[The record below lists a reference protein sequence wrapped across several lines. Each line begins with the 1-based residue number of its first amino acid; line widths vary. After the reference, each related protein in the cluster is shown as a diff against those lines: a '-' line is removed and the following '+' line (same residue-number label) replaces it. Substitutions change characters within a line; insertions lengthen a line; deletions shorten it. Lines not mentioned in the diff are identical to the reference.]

1 MKYGGAMKRG
11 LQISLSI
18 ILVVLSFTTF
28 SFAQAEFE
36 TGKIGAIVNIY
47 GRVRVYYPT
56 LDTRQI
62 DRISIALSKAPSEV
76 FDYKNDTNPE
86 DTVALLKSAPTDGL
100 YEIYGSFNNSYFQDS
115 VVFHTNPPDVL
126 EKLNVYGWENEQYL
140 IAKFTMLNREAAAF
154 EAIPGFEIV
163 PMIDGA
169 YGNEVLNCLA
179 DKGIAE
185 IYVADGTH
193 VGLKILSK
201 ELTGFMAIDY
211 PTDDYWL
218 GDTTIYD
225 YLTYTGKDTEFQSSG
240 DGGLGVMTTA
250 PENLGLGDSL
260 VIYMGISV
268 GATRDEMLTVMTAA
282 EAKYASVFTSVE
294 RNEGTAPKEYSL
306 KQNYPNPFNPG
317 TTIKW
322 QQPKQGFT
330 TLKIFN
336 TLGNEVATL
345 VNQELNAGSYS
356 VNYDAG
362 RLSSG
367 IYFYTLTTGN
377 FSSTKKMILVK

>member
-1 MKYGGAMKRG
+1 MKRG
-11 LQISLSI
+11 LQFGVSI
-18 ILVVLSFTTF
+18 ILIVLSITTF

-36 TGKIGAIVNIY
+36 TGKIGAVVNIY
-47 GRVRVYYPT
+47 GRIRIYSPNF
-56 LDTRQI
+56 DTRQI
-62 DRISIALSKAPSEV
+62 DRISIAVSKSQSEV
-76 FDYKNDTNPE
+76 FDYKNDVDAE
-86 DTVALLKSAPTDGL
+86 DTVKLIKTYGTEGY
-100 YEIYGSFNNSYFQDS
+100 YEIYGTFNNKY
-115 VVFHTNPPDVL
+115 VITENPEAIPNPPDVL
-126 EKLNVYGWENEQYL
+126 EKLNIYGWENEQYL
-140 IAKFTMLNREAAAF
+140 IAKFTVLNRETTAF
-154 EAIPGFEIV
+154 DAIAGFEIV

-169 YGNEVLNCLA
+169 YGNEVLNCLS
-179 DKGIAE
+179 DRGIAE
-185 IYVADGTH
+185 IYIADGTH
-193 VGLKILSK
+193 VGLKLLS
-201 ELTGFMAIDY
+201 EETTGFKAMDY
-211 PTDDYWL
+211 PEDYWV
-218 GDTTIYD
+218 GDTTLYS
-225 YLTYTGKDTEFQSSG
+225 YLTYTGKDVEFQSGG

-294 RNEGTAPKEYSL
+294 HNEGTTPKEYSM

-336 TLGNEVATL
+336 TLGNEVATI